1 MSDTLADVVAAAAAR
16 LTAPIER
23 QVGTD
28 GQLEYLRGG
37 RPFATVDPDGA
48 WAVFHLTP
56 TVAAAA
62 LRTPDTEPSTRGR
75 GWVTLRPA
83 ILDGHAVDR
92 ATAWFESA
100 WRASAD

>member
-1 MSDTLADVVAAAAAR
+1 MSDTLADVVEAAAGG

-23 QVGTD
+23 QVGAD
-28 GQLEYLRGG
+28 GQREYHRGG
-37 RPFATVDPDGA
+37 RPFAAVDPGGA

>member
-1 MSDTLADVVAAAAAR
+1 MASSSTFAAA
-16 LTAPIER
+16 
-23 QVGTD
+23 GHS
-28 GQLEYLRGG
+28 
-37 RPFATVDPDGA
+37 RPSI
-48 WAVFHLTP
+48 H
-56 TVAAAA
+56 
-62 LRTPDTEPSTRGR
+62 TEPSTCGR

>member
-1 MSDTLADVVAAAAAR
+1 VSDTLADVVAAAAAG
-16 LTAPIER
+16 LAGPMER
-23 QVGTD
+23 QVGPD
-28 GQLEYLRGG
+28 GQVEYLRGG
-37 RPFATVDPDGA
+37 RAFSAVDPDGA
-48 WAVFHLTP
+48 WAAFHLTP
-56 TVAAAA
+56 SVAAAA

-100 WRASAD
+100 WRAKAD